1 MKLNNVIERLISEFG
16 NDEDLEKTARITN
29 IILKAFKNVDVPDE
43 KAKNLIN
50 VGRQLRAIGV
60 K

>member
-1 MKLNNVIERLISEFG
+1 MKLKFVIENLVSEFG
-16 NDEDLEKTARITN
+16 NDEDQEKIARITS
-29 IILKAFKNVDVPDE
+29 IISKAFGNMDVPDE

-50 VGRQLRAIGV
+50 VGRRLRAIGV